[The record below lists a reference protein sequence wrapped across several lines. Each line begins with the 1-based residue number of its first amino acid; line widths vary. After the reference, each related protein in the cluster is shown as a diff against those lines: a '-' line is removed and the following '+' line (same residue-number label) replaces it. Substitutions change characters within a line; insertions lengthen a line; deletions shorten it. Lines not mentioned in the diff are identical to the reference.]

1 MWLNKINQMHNNRV
15 YRMSYNT
22 LIRKAAEAL
31 LNPEPESQEPVVFYG
46 LMGND
51 GPSIHAAYNAIK
63 ALNVPHVW
71 SKESTQRSNPRY
83 LFAFNGE
90 KQANAALKVFRA
102 LTDEAIKQA
111 VNAEVHS
118 EYVTDIIVA
127 QGRECVE
134 MKRVAENFLARSSDP
149 YHNHL
154 HWKMAVNRYL
164 RKLERDAGKKEGCSP
179 VDIEITRILDVWS
192 SKNPEFKSSL
202 KKSIEHALKSVA
214 ESLDAETK
222 KLRAIPMY
230 ALSAERK
237 ALMLVVENYASE
249 KENLSESAV
258 LAEVNRL
265 LEPDD
270 APLEE
275 ELIAPFA
282 NMLDEK
288 LPYHPSLTRIEGK
301 PEYVNNDEKTWPVL
315 NYGGG
320 DEVPALIDI
329 TSPAFSLDNVDRKE
343 LCMSLATHLFLT
355 LTGLRAKKI
364 KDIIDN
370 KIVDIGYHGKN
381 DDNVCVEKYLNQA
394 KSEII
399 NVFK

>member
-1 MWLNKINQMHNNRV
+1 
-15 YRMSYNT
+15 MSYNK
-22 LIRKAAEAL
+22 LIRKAAESL
-31 LNPEPESQEPVVFYG
+31 LNPEPESQEPVIFYG

-51 GPSIHAAYNAIK
+51 GPSIHAAYDAIK

-71 SKESTQRSNPRY
+71 SKASAQRSDPRY
-83 LFAFNGE
+83 LFAFNSE

-134 MKRVAENFLARSSDP
+134 MKRVAENFLARGSEP
-149 YHNHL
+149 NHNHL

-164 RKLERDAGKKEGCSP
+164 RKLEREADKKEDCSP
-179 VDIEITRILDVWS
+179 IDIEITRLLDAWS
-192 SKNPEFKSSL
+192 SKNSEFKPSL
-202 KKSIEHALKSVA
+202 KKSIELALKSVA
-214 ESLDAETK
+214 ESIDAEAK
-222 KLRAIPMY
+222 QLRAIPMY

-249 KENLSESAV
+249 KVNLSENAV
-258 LAEVNRL
+258 LAEVNSL

-288 LPYHPSLTRIEGK
+288 LPHHPSLTRIEEK
-301 PEYVNNDEKTWPVL
+301 PEYVNNDEKTWSVL

-320 DEVPALIDI
+320 DETPALIDMM
-329 TSPAFSLDNVDRKE
+329 SPTFSRDNVDREE
-343 LCMSLATHLFLT
+343 LCMSLATHLFLV
-355 LTGLRAKKI
+355 LTGLRAEKI
-364 KDIIDN
+364 KNIIDN
-370 KIVDIGYHGKN
+370 KIVDIGYHGRN
-381 DDNVCVEKYLNQA
+381 DGSVCVEKYLKQA
-394 KSEII
+394 ASEMG